1 MGPLP
6 AIQTLRA
13 FEAAGRHQS
22 YSRAADEL
30 GLTHGAISHRI
41 RELEA
46 RTGERLFERRGNR
59 MVPTPEG
66 HRLLAHVRHALALL
80 GNAFSPDAPATQRL
94 TISLLPSVA
103 ARWLS
108 PRLAD
113 FRAAQPKVKLEL
125 RTEVDLADFRGGD
138 VDGAIRFGPGGWP
151 GVQATRIAGELLFPV
166 CSPAY
171 LARHPLTRP
180 SDLAEATLLRN
191 SWQPWAPWLGAA
203 QVDLPEP
210 ATGTL
215 YADSDL
221 LLEAA
226 AAGEGVALGRGI
238 LAAAEL
244 QAGRLVRP
252 FDLAIEDT
260 YAYYLVSP
268 QASLGKP
275 ALAAFATWLAAEMT
289 ADLEWLTAQLAIR

>member
-1 MGPLP
+1 MGQLP
-6 AIQTLRA
+6 SIQTLRA
-13 FEAAGRHQS
+13 FDAAGRHQS

-41 RELEA
+41 RELET

-108 PRLAD
+108 PRLAG

-125 RTEVDLADFRGGD
+125 RTEVDLADFRGDD

-171 LARHPLTRP
+171 LACHPLDRP
-180 SDLAEATLLRN
+180 ADLAEATLLRN
-191 SWQPWAPWLGAA
+191 SWQPWAPWFGAA
-203 QVDLPEP
+203 QVDLSEP

-244 QAGRLVRP
+244 RAGRLVRP

-268 QASLGKP
+268 QASHGKP
-275 ALAAFATWLAAEMT
+275 ALAAFANWLAGEMT
-289 ADLEWLTAQLAIR
+289 ADLDWLTAQLTIR

>member
-1 MGPLP
+1 MGQLP
-6 AIQTLRA
+6 SIQTLRA
-13 FEAAGRHQS
+13 FDAAGRHQS
-22 YSRAADEL
+22 YSRAAEEL
-30 GLTHGAISHRI
+30 GLTHGAVSHRI

-80 GNAFSPDAPATQRL
+80 GNAFARDVPTMERL
-94 TISLLPSVA
+94 TISVLPSVA

-108 PRLAD
+108 PRLPD
-113 FRAAQPKVKLEL
+113 VRKAQPKVKLEL
-125 RTEVDLADFRGGD
+125 RTEVELADFRGSE
-138 VDGAIRFGPGGWP
+138 VDAAIRFGPGGWP

-171 LARHPLTRP
+171 LARHPLGSP
-180 SDLAEATLLRN
+180 ADLAGATLLRN

-210 ATGTL
+210 SAGTL
-215 YADSDL
+215 YADSHL

-226 AAGEGVALGRGI
+226 AAGEGVALGRGV
-238 LAAAEL
+238 LAAREL
-244 QAGRLVRP
+244 RAGRLVRP
-252 FDLAIEDT
+252 FDLAIADT
-260 YAYYLVSP
+260 YGYYLVSP
-268 QASLGKP
+268 DGARGKP
-275 ALAAFATWLAAEMT
+275 ALAAFSKWLTAEMT
-289 ADLEWLTAQLAIR
+289 ADLEWLTAQLTIR

>member
-1 MGPLP
+1 MAPLP
-6 AIQTLRA
+6 SIQTLRA

-22 YSRAADEL
+22 YSRAAEEL

-41 RELEA
+41 RALETRA
-46 RTGERLFERRGNR
+46 GQRLFERRGNR
-59 MVPTPEG
+59 MVPTAEG

-80 GNAFSPDAPATQRL
+80 GSAFSPAAPAAERL

-103 ARWLS
+103 ARWLR

-113 FRAAQPKVKLEL
+113 FHAAEPKLKLEL
-125 RTEVDLADFRGGD
+125 RTEVELADFRGSG

-166 CSPAY
+166 CSPDY
-171 LARHPLTRP
+171 LSRHRLASPA
-180 SDLAEATLLRN
+180 DLAGATLLRN
-191 SWQPWAPWLGAA
+191 GWQPWAPWFGAA
-203 QVDLPEP
+203 QLDLPEP

-226 AAGEGVALGRGI
+226 AGGEGVALARGI
-238 LAAAEL
+238 LAATGL
-244 QAGRLVRP
+244 RSGRLVRP
-252 FDLAIEDT
+252 FDLAIKD
-260 YAYYLVSP
+260 AYGYYFVAPHGSK
-268 QASLGKP
+268 GKP
-275 ALAAFATWLAAEMT
+275 ALDVFAKWVAAEMR
-289 ADLEWLTAQLAIR
+289 ADLEWLTAQLTIR

>member
-1 MGPLP
+1 MGQLP
-6 AIQTLRA
+6 SIQTLRA

-22 YSRAADEL
+22 YSRAAEEL

-46 RTGERLFERRGNR
+46 RTGKRLFERRGNR
-59 MVPTPEG
+59 MMPTPEG

-80 GNAFSPDAPATQRL
+80 GNAFSPDAPAMDRL
-94 TISLLPSVA
+94 TISVLPSVA
-103 ARWLS
+103 ARWLG

-113 FRAAQPKVKLEL
+113 FREARPKLKLEL
-125 RTEVDLADFRGGD
+125 RTEVDLADFRGD
-138 VDGAIRFGPGGWP
+138 DMDGAIRFGPGGWP

-171 LARHPLTRP
+171 LARHPLDRP
-180 SDLAEATLLRN
+180 ADLGAATLLRN

-226 AAGEGVALGRGI
+226 AAGEGVALARGI

-260 YAYYLVSP
+260 YGYYLVSP
-268 QASLGKP
+268 QASQGKP
-275 ALAAFATWLAAEMT
+275 ALAAFANWLAAEMT
-289 ADLEWLTAQLAIR
+289 ADLEWLKAQLTIR